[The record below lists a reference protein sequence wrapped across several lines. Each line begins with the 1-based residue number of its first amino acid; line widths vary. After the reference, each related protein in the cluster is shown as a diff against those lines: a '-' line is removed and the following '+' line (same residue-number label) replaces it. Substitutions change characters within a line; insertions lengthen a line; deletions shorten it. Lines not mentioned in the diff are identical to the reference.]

1 MTGLWITL
9 GILACL
15 AFLLWMPV
23 TLHFT
28 YEESLSIKLGYL
40 FLRFQLLPRKPKKQ
54 KAAKTAPQEE
64 KSGEEAKKPEEQKKD
79 LFPIIMEVIKAS
91 GTALKKALRKI
102 TVYDVQFRA
111 TIIREDAYETAMGYS
126 RICCIVSGIA
136 ASLRNFFTLKIRSI
150 SIAPDFTRYE
160 GGDIY
165 KLHFKAKIRPYAAL
179 WIGLGFGVE
188 ILRFIFKQQQAKQS
202 SRQGG
207 ALQWQNIQ

>member
-64 KSGEEAKKPEEQKKD
+64 KSGEEAKKP
-79 LFPIIMEVIKAS
+79 EVIKAS